1 MRGRK
6 NRYNKNLNSNTNQNE
21 NDSFEIKKRKKYI
34 SLWDLF
40 ESIIKQIYYIIIVIL
55 LKIYYNLKIN
65 EFSDIDYISFFAL
78 DWALAGG
85 PIYFL
90 INLLIK
96 FYEIY
101 SPFNQEWSYLYI
113 WIICS
118 LQILFFFT
126 SLLLFLMKY
135 IYIKLFFIEKF
146 KILFKILCVVIII
159 FNFLSLKDLNHDKYY
174 FQIQNFEVKK
184 LSHYK
189 KYFQKHYVNLYLS
202 KDYDVTEYELC
213 FEMLYPDNFSLIFK
227 KELTY
232 SPWEFTK
239 KKDYFIGCRNV
250 SFKDNPSINKNQ
262 SLTFFKCD
270 INEKNK
276 VNVLPNYCISAKER
290 RKKYDF
296 IYKLNIYEFILLIL
310 CYIYGYLSR
319 YLFYRHHSYLSNGK
333 YIDYENNEEGEEC
346 EEGEDKDDNMAEGEE
361 EDDEYEEEEEY
372 YEEEEEEEKYEEN
385 NWRRNK
391 YRKISKKKMKYIKKK
406 QKNRYRKYNNN
417 NTNEEKDE
425 ENEQEKN
432 ENEIKNEE
440 TKENIIDKQNSLN
453 DNKLIEESKNEL
465 KESNDKEKI
474 DKKEK
479 ESEYIIENNKKEE
492 IKKINKKE
500 QENNKKENHM
510 DNTHN
515 NNSERRTFR
524 RNNFIYDLVLG
535 GIVDKIKTKFYNIL
549 KEIDKDIIED
559 EKNKEN

>member
-6 NRYNKNLNSNTNQNE
+6 NRYNKNLNSSITQKE
-21 NDSFEIKKRKKYI
+21 NDSYEIKRKQKYI
-34 SLWDLF
+34 SILDLL
-40 ESIIKQIYYIIIVIL
+40 ESIIKQIYYTIIVII
-55 LKIYYNLKIN
+55 LKIYYCMKIS
-65 EFSDIDYISFFAL
+65 EISDIDYISFFAL
-78 DWALAGG
+78 DCVLAGG

-96 FYEIY
+96 FYELY

-126 SLLLFLMKY
+126 SLFLFLMKY

-202 KDYDVTEYELC
+202 KDYDVSEYELC

-232 SPWEFTK
+232 SPWEFTR

-270 INEKNK
+270 INEKNN
-276 VNVLPNYCISAKER
+276 VNILPNYCISAKER

-310 CYIYGYLSR
+310 CYIYGYLTR
-319 YLFYRHHSYLSNGK
+319 YLFYRHHLFLNGK
-333 YIDYENNEEGEEC
+333 YADNDNNEEGEEC
-346 EEGEDKDDNMAEGEE
+346 EESEEKDDDMIECEEVDDEGEEE
-361 EDDEYEEEEEY
+361 EDDEE
-372 YEEEEEEEKYEEN
+372 EEEEEEEKYEEN

-391 YRKISKKKMKYIKKK
+391 YRKISKKKMKYYKKK
-406 QKNRYRKYNNN
+406 QKNRYRKYYN

-432 ENEIKNEE
+432 ENEIKSEE
-440 TKENIIDKQNSLN
+440 TKENINDKKSNLN
-453 DNKLIEESKNEL
+453 DDKLIEENKNEL
-465 KESNDKEKI
+465 KESNDKEKTE
-474 DKKEK
+474 KKDN
-479 ESEYIIENNKKEE
+479 ESEYIIEKNKKEE
-492 IKKINKKE
+492 IKKINKEE
-500 QENNKKENHM
+500 QENDKKESHM
-510 DNTHN
+510 DNNDN
-515 NNSERRTFR
+515 NERRTFR

>member
-1 MRGRK
+1 MK
-6 NRYNKNLNSNTNQNE
+6 
-21 NDSFEIKKRKKYI
+21 I
-34 SLWDLF
+34 S
-40 ESIIKQIYYIIIVIL
+40 
-55 LKIYYNLKIN
+55 
-65 EFSDIDYISFFAL
+65 EFSDLDYISFFAL
-78 DWALAGG
+78 DCVLAGG
-85 PIYFL
+85 PTYFL
-90 INLLIK
+90 TNLLIK
-96 FYEIY
+96 FYELY

-202 KDYDVTEYELC
+202 KDYDVSEYELC
-213 FEMLYPDNFSLIFK
+213 FEMLYPDNFSVIFK
-227 KELTY
+227 NELTY

-239 KKDYFIGCRNV
+239 KKDFFIGCRNV

-276 VNVLPNYCISAKER
+276 VNILPNYCISAKER

-310 CYIYGYLSR
+310 CYIYGYLTR
-319 YLFYRHHSYLSNGK
+319 YLFYRHHLFLSNGK
-333 YIDYENNEEGEEC
+333 YIENESNEEGEEYEEMEDKEDEC
-346 EEGEDKDDNMAEGEE
+346 EEGDEEYEEE
-361 EDDEYEEEEEY
+361 EDDE
-372 YEEEEEEEKYEEN
+372 EEEEEEEKYEEN

-391 YRKISKKKMKYIKKK
+391 YRKISKKKMKYYKKK
-406 QKNRYRKYNNN
+406 QKNRYRKYYN

-432 ENEIKNEE
+432 ENENKSEE
-440 TKENIIDKQNSLN
+440 MKENNNDTQQNSN
-453 DNKLIEESKNEL
+453 NKLIEENRNEL
-465 KESNDKEKI
+465 KESNDKNI
-474 DKKEK
+474 SDKKEN

-492 IKKINKKE
+492 IKKINKEE
-500 QENNKKENHM
+500 QENSNKIENHM
-510 DNTHN
+510 DNNDN
-515 NNSERRTFR
+515 NYNERRAFR

-549 KEIDKDIIED
+549 KEIDKDILED

>member
-6 NRYNKNLNSNTNQNE
+6 NRYNKNLNSSITQKE
-21 NDSFEIKKRKKYI
+21 NDSYEIKRKQKYI
-34 SLWDLF
+34 SILDLL
-40 ESIIKQIYYIIIVIL
+40 ESIIKQIYYTIIVII
-55 LKIYYNLKIN
+55 LKIYYCMKIS
-65 EFSDIDYISFFAL
+65 EISDIDYISFFAL
-78 DWALAGG
+78 DCVLAGG

-96 FYEIY
+96 FYELY

-174 FQIQNFEVKK
+174 FQIHNFEVKK
-184 LSHYK
+184 FSHYK

-213 FEMLYPDNFSLIFK
+213 FEMLYPDNFSVIFK
-227 KELTY
+227 NELTY

-270 INEKNK
+270 TNEKNK
-276 VNVLPNYCISAKER
+276 VNILPNYCISAKER

-296 IYKLNIYEFILLIL
+296 IFKLNIYEFILLIL
-310 CYIYGYLSR
+310 CYIYGYLTR
-319 YLFYRHHSYLSNGK
+319 YLFYRHHLFLSNGK
-333 YIDYENNEEGEEC
+333 YIENESNEEGEEYEETEDKEDEC
-346 EEGEDKDDNMAEGEE
+346 EEGNEEYEEE
-361 EDDEYEEEEEY
+361 EDDEE
-372 YEEEEEEEKYEEN
+372 EEEEEEEKYEEN
-385 NWRRNK
+385 NRRRNK
-391 YRKISKKKMKYIKKK
+391 YRKISKKKMKYFKKK
-406 QKNRYRKYNNN
+406 QKNRYRKYNN

-432 ENEIKNEE
+432 ENEIKSEE
-440 TKENIIDKQNSLN
+440 IKENINDTQKNLN
-453 DNKLIEESKNEL
+453 NNKLIEENKNEL
-465 KESNDKEKI
+465 KESNDQNLSG
-474 DKKEK
+474 KKEN
-479 ESEYIIENNKKEE
+479 ESEYIIEKNKKEE
-492 IKKINKKE
+492 IKKINKEEKE
-500 QENNKKENHM
+500 NSNKIENHM
-510 DNTHN
+510 DNN
-515 NNSERRTFR
+515 NNNERRSFR

-535 GIVDKIKTKFYNIL
+535 GIVDKIKNKFYNIL

>member
-6 NRYNKNLNSNTNQNE
+6 NRYNKNLNSSITQKE
-21 NDSFEIKKRKKYI
+21 NDSYEIKRKQKYI
-34 SLWDLF
+34 SILDLI
-40 ESIIKQIYYIIIVIL
+40 ESIIKQIYYTIIVII
-55 LKIYYNLKIN
+55 LKIYYCMKIS
-65 EFSDIDYISFFAL
+65 ELSDIDYISFVAL
-78 DWALAGG
+78 DCVLAGG

-90 INLLIK
+90 TNLLIK
-96 FYEIY
+96 FYELY

-126 SLLLFLMKY
+126 SLLLFLMKN

-202 KDYDVTEYELC
+202 KDYDVSEYELC
-213 FEMLYPDNFSLIFK
+213 FEMLYPDNFSVIFK
-227 KELTY
+227 DELTY

-276 VNVLPNYCISAKER
+276 VNILPNYCISAKER

-310 CYIYGYLSR
+310 CYIYGYLTR
-319 YLFYRHHSYLSNGK
+319 YLFYKHHLFLSNGK
-333 YIDYENNEEGEEC
+333 YIENESNEEGEEYEETEDKEDEG
-346 EEGEDKDDNMAEGEE
+346 EEGDEEYEEE
-361 EDDEYEEEEEY
+361 EDDE
-372 YEEEEEEEKYEEN
+372 EEEEEEEKYEEN

-391 YRKISKKKMKYIKKK
+391 YRKISKKKMKYFKKK
-406 QKNRYRKYNNN
+406 QKNRFRKYCN

-432 ENEIKNEE
+432 ENENKSEE
-440 TKENIIDKQNSLN
+440 MKENNNDTQQNLN
-453 DNKLIEESKNEL
+453 NKLIEENRNEL
-465 KESNDKEKI
+465 KESNDKNI
-474 DKKEK
+474 SDKKEN

-492 IKKINKKE
+492 IKKINKEE
-500 QENNKKENHM
+500 QENSNKIENHM
-510 DNTHN
+510 DNNDN
-515 NNSERRTFR
+515 NYNERRAFR

>member
-6 NRYNKNLNSNTNQNE
+6 HRYNKNINSNIIQKE
-21 NDSFEIKKRKKYI
+21 NDTYEIKRKKKYI

-40 ESIIKQIYYIIIVIL
+40 ESIIKQIYYIIIVII
-55 LKIYYNLKIN
+55 LKIYYSMKID
-65 EFSDIDYISFFAL
+65 EFSDKDYISFFAI
-78 DWALAGG
+78 DCVLAGG

-90 INLLIK
+90 TNLLIK
-96 FYEIY
+96 FYELY

-126 SLLLFLMKY
+126 SLFLFLMKY

-202 KDYDVTEYELC
+202 KDYDVSEYELC

-232 SPWEFTK
+232 SPWEFTR

-270 INEKNK
+270 INEKNN
-276 VNVLPNYCISAKER
+276 VNILPNYCISAKER

-310 CYIYGYLSR
+310 CYIYGYLTR
-319 YLFYRHHSYLSNGK
+319 YLFYRHHLFLNGK
-333 YIDYENNEEGEEC
+333 YADNDNNEEGEEC
-346 EEGEDKDDNMAEGEE
+346 EESEEKDDDMIECEEVDDEGEEE
-361 EDDEYEEEEEY
+361 EDDEE
-372 YEEEEEEEKYEEN
+372 EEEEEEEKYEEN

-391 YRKISKKKMKYIKKK
+391 YRKISKKKMKYYKKK
-406 QKNRYRKYNNN
+406 QKNRYRKYYN

-432 ENEIKNEE
+432 ENEIKSEE
-440 TKENIIDKQNSLN
+440 TKENINDKKNNLN
-453 DNKLIEESKNEL
+453 DDKLIEENKNEL
-465 KESNDKEKI
+465 KESNDKEKTE
-474 DKKEK
+474 KKDN
-479 ESEYIIENNKKEE
+479 ESEYIIEKNKKEE
-492 IKKINKKE
+492 IKKINKEE
-500 QENNKKENHM
+500 QENDKKESHI
-510 DNTHN
+510 DNNDN
-515 NNSERRTFR
+515 NERRTFR

>member
-6 NRYNKNLNSNTNQNE
+6 NRYNKNLNSSITQKE
-21 NDSFEIKKRKKYI
+21 NDSYEIKRKQKYI
-34 SLWDLF
+34 SILDLI
-40 ESIIKQIYYIIIVIL
+40 ESIIKQIYYTIIVII
-55 LKIYYNLKIN
+55 LKIYYCMKIS
-65 EFSDIDYISFFAL
+65 ELSDIDYISFVAL
-78 DWALAGG
+78 DCVLAGG

-90 INLLIK
+90 TNLLIK
-96 FYEIY
+96 FYELY

-126 SLLLFLMKY
+126 SLLLFLMKN

-202 KDYDVTEYELC
+202 KDYDVSEYELC
-213 FEMLYPDNFSLIFK
+213 FEMLYPDNFSVIFK
-227 KELTY
+227 DELTY

-276 VNVLPNYCISAKER
+276 VNILPNYCISAKER

-310 CYIYGYLSR
+310 CYIYGYLTR
-319 YLFYRHHSYLSNGK
+319 YLFYRHHLFLSNGK
-333 YIDYENNEEGEEC
+333 YIENESNEEGEEDEEMEDKEDEG
-346 EEGEDKDDNMAEGEE
+346 EEGDEEYEEE
-361 EDDEYEEEEEY
+361 EDDE
-372 YEEEEEEEKYEEN
+372 EEEEEEEKYEEN

-391 YRKISKKKMKYIKKK
+391 YRKISKKKMKYFKKK
-406 QKNRYRKYNNN
+406 QKNRFRKYCN

-432 ENEIKNEE
+432 ENENKSEE
-440 TKENIIDKQNSLN
+440 MKENNNDTQQNLN
-453 DNKLIEESKNEL
+453 NKLIEENRNEL
-465 KESNDKEKI
+465 KESNDKNI
-474 DKKEK
+474 SDKKEN

-492 IKKINKKE
+492 IKKINKEE
-500 QENNKKENHM
+500 QENSNKIENHM
-510 DNTHN
+510 DNNDN
-515 NNSERRTFR
+515 NYNERRAFR

>member
-1 MRGRK
+1 
-6 NRYNKNLNSNTNQNE
+6 
-21 NDSFEIKKRKKYI
+21 
-34 SLWDLF
+34 
-40 ESIIKQIYYIIIVIL
+40 
-55 LKIYYNLKIN
+55 
-65 EFSDIDYISFFAL
+65 
-78 DWALAGG
+78 
-85 PIYFL
+85 
-90 INLLIK
+90 
-96 FYEIY
+96 
-101 SPFNQEWSYLYI
+101 
-113 WIICS
+113 
-118 LQILFFFT
+118 
-126 SLLLFLMKY
+126 MKY

-189 KYFQKHYVNLYLS
+189 NYFQKHYVNLYLS
-202 KDYDVTEYELC
+202 KDYDVSEYELC

-227 KELTY
+227 KELSY
-232 SPWEFTK
+232 SPWSFTK

-276 VNVLPNYCISAKER
+276 VNILPNYCISAKER

-310 CYIYGYLSR
+310 CYIYGYLTK
-319 YLFYRHHSYLSNGK
+319 YLFYRHHLFLSNGK
-333 YIDYENNEEGEEC
+333 YIDNENNEEGEDC
-346 EEGEDKDDNMAEGEE
+346 EEGEEKDDDMIECEEVDDEGEEE
-361 EDDEYEEEEEY
+361 EDDE
-372 YEEEEEEEKYEEN
+372 EEEEEEEKYEEN

-391 YRKISKKKMKYIKKK
+391 YRKISKKKMKYYKKK
-406 QKNRYRKYNNN
+406 QKNRYRKYYN

-432 ENEIKNEE
+432 ENEIKSEE
-440 TKENIIDKQNSLN
+440 TKENINDKKNNLN
-453 DNKLIEESKNEL
+453 DDKLIEENKNEL
-465 KESNDKEKI
+465 KESNDKEKTE
-474 DKKEK
+474 KKDN
-479 ESEYIIENNKKEE
+479 ESEYIIEKNKKEE
-492 IKKINKKE
+492 IKKINKEE
-500 QENNKKENHM
+500 QENDKKESHM
-510 DNTHN
+510 DNNDN
-515 NNSERRTFR
+515 NERRTFR

>member
-319 YLFYRHHSYLSNGK
+319 YLFYRHHSYISNGK

-361 EDDEYEEEEEY
+361 EDDEYEEEEY

-440 TKENIIDKQNSLN
+440 TKENISDKQNSLN
-453 DNKLIEESKNEL
+453 DDKLIEESKNEL

-492 IKKINKKE
+492 IKKIDKE
-500 QENNKKENHM
+500 EKENNKKENHT
-510 DNTHN
+510 DNTDN

-559 EKNKEN
+559 EKNKDN

>member
-6 NRYNKNLNSNTNQNE
+6 NRYNKNLNSNITQKE
-21 NDSFEIKKRKKYI
+21 NDSYEIKRKQKYI
-34 SLWDLF
+34 SILDLL
-40 ESIIKQIYYIIIVIL
+40 ESIIKQIYYIIILII
-55 LKIYYNLKIN
+55 LKIYYCMKIS
-65 EFSDIDYISFFAL
+65 EFSDLDYISFFAL
-78 DWALAGG
+78 DCVLAGG
-85 PIYFL
+85 PTYFL
-90 INLLIK
+90 TNLLIK
-96 FYEIY
+96 FYELY

-202 KDYDVTEYELC
+202 KDYDVSEYELC
-213 FEMLYPDNFSLIFK
+213 FEMLYPDNFSVIFK
-227 KELTY
+227 NELTY

-239 KKDYFIGCRNV
+239 KKDFFIGCRNV

-276 VNVLPNYCISAKER
+276 VNILPNYCISAKER

-310 CYIYGYLSR
+310 CYIYGYLTR
-319 YLFYRHHSYLSNGK
+319 YLFYKHHLFLSNGK
-333 YIDYENNEEGEEC
+333 YIENESNEEGEEYEETEDKEDEC
-346 EEGEDKDDNMAEGEE
+346 EEG
-361 EDDEYEEEEEY
+361 DEYEEEEDDEE
-372 YEEEEEEEKYEEN
+372 EEEEEEEKYEEN

-391 YRKISKKKMKYIKKK
+391 YRKISKKKMKYYKKK
-406 QKNRYRKYNNN
+406 QKNRYRKYYN

-432 ENEIKNEE
+432 ENENKSEE
-440 TKENIIDKQNSLN
+440 MKENINDIQQNLN
-453 DNKLIEESKNEL
+453 NKLIEENRNEL
-465 KESNDKEKI
+465 KESNDKNVS
-474 DKKEK
+474 DKKEN

-492 IKKINKKE
+492 IKKINKEE
-500 QENNKKENHM
+500 QENSNKIENHM
-510 DNTHN
+510 DNNDN
-515 NNSERRTFR
+515 NNERRAFR
-524 RNNFIYDLVLG
+524 RNNFIYDLFLG

>member
-1 MRGRK
+1 MK
-6 NRYNKNLNSNTNQNE
+6 IS
-21 NDSFEIKKRKKYI
+21 EI
-34 SLWDLF
+34 
-40 ESIIKQIYYIIIVIL
+40 
-55 LKIYYNLKIN
+55 
-65 EFSDIDYISFFAL
+65 SDIDYISFFAL
-78 DWALAGG
+78 DCVLAGG

-90 INLLIK
+90 TNLLIK
-96 FYEIY
+96 FYELY

-126 SLLLFLMKY
+126 SLFLFLMKN

-202 KDYDVTEYELC
+202 KDYDVSEYELC
-213 FEMLYPDNFSLIFK
+213 FEMLYPDNFSVIFK
-227 KELTY
+227 DELTY

-276 VNVLPNYCISAKER
+276 VNILPNYCISAKER

-296 IYKLNIYEFILLIL
+296 IFKLNIYEFILLIL
-310 CYIYGYLSR
+310 CYIYGYLTR
-319 YLFYRHHSYLSNGK
+319 YLFYRHHLILSNGK
-333 YIDYENNEEGEEC
+333 YIENESNEEGEEDEEMEDKEDEG
-346 EEGEDKDDNMAEGEE
+346 EEGDEEYEEE
-361 EDDEYEEEEEY
+361 EDDEE
-372 YEEEEEEEKYEEN
+372 EEEEEEEKYEEN

-391 YRKISKKKMKYIKKK
+391 YRKISKKKMKYFKKK
-406 QKNRYRKYNNN
+406 QKNRFRKYCN

-432 ENEIKNEE
+432 ENENKSEE
-440 TKENIIDKQNSLN
+440 IKENNNETQQNLN
-453 DNKLIEESKNEL
+453 NKLIEENRNEL
-465 KESNDKEKI
+465 KESNDKNI
-474 DKKEK
+474 SDKKEN
-479 ESEYIIENNKKEE
+479 ESEYIIENNKKEK
-492 IKKINKKE
+492 IKKINKEE
-500 QENNKKENHM
+500 QENSNKIENHM
-510 DNTHN
+510 DNNDN
-515 NNSERRTFR
+515 NNERRAFR

>member
-6 NRYNKNLNSNTNQNE
+6 NRYYKNVYSNINQKE
-21 NDSFEIKKRKKYI
+21 NDSYEIKKRKKNI
-34 SLWDLF
+34 SLWDLV
-40 ESIIKQIYYIIIVIL
+40 ESIIKQIYYIIIVII
-55 LKIYYNLKIN
+55 LKIYYSVKIS
-65 EFSDIDYISFFAL
+65 EFSNIDYISFVAL
-78 DWALAGG
+78 DCLLAGG

-118 LQILFFFT
+118 LQILFFLT

-232 SPWEFTK
+232 SPWKFTK

-270 INEKNK
+270 INEKN
-276 VNVLPNYCISAKER
+276 NINILPNYCISAKDR

-296 IYKLNIYEFILLIL
+296 IYKLNIYEFILLII

-319 YLFYRHHSYLSNGK
+319 YLFYRHHLYLSNGK
-333 YIDYENNEEGEEC
+333 YIENGNNEEGEEGEETEEKDEDMIEC
-346 EEGEDKDDNMAEGEE
+346 EEINDDEFEEE
-361 EDDEYEEEEEY
+361 EDDNE
-372 YEEEEEEEKYEEN
+372 EEEEEEEKYEES

-391 YRKISKKKMKYIKKK
+391 YRKISKKKMKYYKKK
-406 QKNRYRKYNNN
+406 QKNRYRKYCN
-417 NTNEEKDE
+417 NTNEEKGE
-425 ENEQEKN
+425 EKN
-432 ENEIKNEE
+432 ENENKGEE
-440 TKENIIDKQNSLN
+440 TKENNNDKQQNLN
-453 DNKLIEESKNEL
+453 DEKLKEENKNEL
-465 KESNDKEKI
+465 KESNNKEKA
-474 DKKEK
+474 DKKK
-479 ESEYIIENNKKEE
+479 NESEYIIENNKKEE
-492 IKKINKKE
+492 IKKINKEE
-500 QENNKKENHM
+500 QENNKKENHL
-510 DNTHN
+510 DNKDN
-515 NNSERRTFR
+515 NDNERKTFR